1 MPHTVMGLDEAAEF
15 LHLDAGDIRALAVRG
30 EIPCETQGERLIFRR
45 GRLKAW
51 ASQRILGL
59 RGKHL
64 VEYHRRGAPRPHDT
78 SPGGCILAD
87 LSDPEF
93 MEPALQGRSKAAV
106 LRAMTGVAERTGFLY
121 DPDDLIESLRQR
133 EELCS
138 TGVEGGA
145 AILHP
150 RHHDPYTF
158 EDSFL
163 CIGRTPSPIPFGAP
177 DGGKTD
183 VFFLVCCQ
191 DDRIHLHVLAR
202 LCLLCHATPFLERLR
217 AAGSAREMF
226 AALKEAEAAVLKRP
240 E

>member
-1 MPHTVMGLDEAAEF
+1 MMSLDEAAAF
-15 LHLDAGDIRALAVRG
+15 LHLDESDVRALAVRA
-30 EIPCETQGERLIFRR
+30 EIPFETQGDRLIFRR
-45 GRLKAW
+45 ARLKAW

-59 RGKHL
+59 SGKPL
-64 VEYHRRGAPRPHDT
+64 AEYHRRGVSRAP
-78 SPGGCILAD
+78 GLAPNGD
-87 LSDPEF
+87 LLTDLTDPEF

-121 DPDDLIESLRQR
+121 DPDDLLESLRQR

-150 RHHDPYTF
+150 RQHDPYTF
-158 EDSFL
+158 ESSFV
-163 CIGRTPSPIPFGAP
+163 CVGRTPMPIPFGAP

-183 VFFLVCCQ
+183 VFLLVCCQ

-202 LCLLCHATPFLERLR
+202 LCLCCHATPFLQQLR
-217 AAGSAREMF
+217 AAASGREMF
-226 AALKEAEAAVLKRP
+226 AALKEAEAIVLKRP
-240 E
+240 A